1 MTVTQCA
8 AVRPLAVSQKGPAI
22 LTRSL
27 ASRSLRNNVIWT
39 VGGNF
44 GFAACQ
50 WLILVMLAKLGS
62 PRLVGQFALALG
74 LTAPIML
81 LANLNLRAV
90 QSTDLRDD
98 YLFADYFRLR
108 LSTTVLALGACL
120 ATSVIAA
127 FSVSTALVI
136 GLVALAKAVESM
148 SDVFYGLL
156 QKQEQMDR
164 IAKSM
169 VGRGIAALLAMT
181 IILWA
186 TGSVA
191 WAAAGMFLTWLAVL
205 LTYDIHAPLAEGE
218 TFRLRH
224 ELIQGWRPA
233 NLRPLLPLAW
243 LALPL
248 GLVQMLI
255 SLNTNIPRFFIQA
268 VSGEHELGIYSA
280 IAYVTVAGSTFV
292 VAVGQAVSPRLARL
306 YARGD
311 RAGFVR
317 FLQQLTALFALC
329 GALAVALVM
338 VAGRPLLTLLYTP
351 EYASSVTPLLILTLG
366 FGVSAII
373 SVFGF
378 GITAARRFRAQVPLV
393 ALAVLVAMIA
403 SAILVP
409 RLGVTGAAWALLA
422 SLIAWAIA
430 SGWVLRSVVAE
441 GNWGDAHGEQPPVA
455 IAAARSRVRRYSALP
470 VPVEISDAGS
480 VMRLARRPL
489 AITDPVS
496 QSRWVFVALCGYLA
510 SQAYTLPLVP
520 IGPWPLWPG
529 LPDLMIGTMLIAWLF
544 MPREAAM
551 PGPARRT
558 AVRVMLGLT
567 IFGAASYVCLTLL
580 SRNLNTVSFG
590 AQQQGPGFGLFEVMR
605 LIEFLALF
613 WIAAGVPF
621 TPFRLRVLRRVVTGA
636 FVVVAVSMIV
646 TFHNTV
652 PSRLF
657 APLLPQGPAQA
668 GAWSYYLLNSDGYGL
683 GTISYTHA
691 YVAAQLTLLLGLA
704 LHLRGRRHRAGNGIG
719 NSLLIALALA
729 ASLLS
734 GSRAGFAGILLLA
747 AIFVLMQSPR
757 WVLHLT
763 LTVALIGAVAFFVLS
778 SHPPTEGSGGPLA
791 GIVQHQV
798 DAFQPYHTENLVG
811 RNDIWTGRLENLSR
825 HPWRVFTGWG
835 LGSSPDTGPALSPHM
850 LPLQIIMELG
860 IGMLVLIGLICT
872 RMLRTVWHLEGPD
885 HPFFWAT
892 IALLVSSATQE
903 TFYPVPSTGYFL
915 GFYLVALA
923 IVLRARPSASGVF
936 PQESPSTATRGGGRS
951 LRARSHLVPDVGGE
965 VSVHPIADIRG
976 RSSA

>member
-1 MTVTQCA
+1 MINEGTT
-8 AVRPLAVSQKGPAI
+8 VRPLTASQPDPAI
-22 LTRSL
+22 LTRL
-27 ASRSLRNNVIWT
+27 PASRSLRNNVIWT

-90 QSTDLRDD
+90 QSTDLRDN
-98 YLFADYFRLR
+98 YRFADYFRLR
-108 LSTTVLALGACL
+108 LSTTALALGACL
-120 ATSVIAA
+120 ATCLIAA
-127 FSVSTALVI
+127 FSMSTALVI

-156 QKQEQMDR
+156 QQQERMDR
-164 IAKSM
+164 IARSM
-169 VGRGIAALLAMT
+169 LSRGIAALLAMT
-181 IILWA
+181 TILWA

-191 WAAAGMFLTWLAVL
+191 WAATGMFLTWLGVL
-205 LTYDIHAPLAEGE
+205 LIYDIHAPLADGE

-224 ELIQGWRPA
+224 ELFQGWRPR

-255 SLNTNIPRFFIQA
+255 SLNTNVPRFFIQA
-268 VSGEHELGIYSA
+268 VAGEHALGIYSA

-317 FLQQLTALFALC
+317 SLRQLTALFALC
-329 GALAVALVM
+329 GALAVALVL
-338 VAGRPLLTLLYTP
+338 VAGKPLLTLLYTP
-351 EYASSVTPLLILTLG
+351 EYAMSVPLLLLLTLV
-366 FGVSAII
+366 FGVGSII

-393 ALAVLVAMIA
+393 ALAVLIATIA

-409 RLGVTGAAWALLA
+409 RLGVMGAAWALLA
-422 SLIAWAIA
+422 SEIAWVIA
-430 SGWVLRSVVAE
+430 SGWVLHSVVAD
-441 GNWGDAHGEQPPVA
+441 GNWVDAHGEQPQGM
-455 IAAARSRVRRYSALP
+455 IATASVGRFSALP
-470 VPVEISDAGS
+470 IPVETRAAGS
-480 VMRLARRPL
+480 ITRTARRPH
-489 AITDPVS
+489 AITDAVA
-496 QSRWVFVALCGYLA
+496 QSRWVFVTLCGFLA
-510 SQAYTLPLVP
+510 SQAYTLPLMA

-529 LPDLMIGTMLIAWLF
+529 LPDLMIGAMLIAWLF
-544 MPREAAM
+544 MPREAAV

-580 SRNLNTVSFG
+580 SRNLNTVTFG

-621 TPFRLRVLRRVVTGA
+621 TPFRLRVLRRVVTSA

-646 TFHNTV
+646 TFHNIV

-668 GAWSYYLLNSDGYGL
+668 GAWSYYLRNSDGYGL

-691 YVAAQLTLLLGLA
+691 YVVAQLTLLLGLA
-704 LHLRGRRHRAGNGIG
+704 LHLRGRRHRAGNGVG

-747 AIFVLMQSPR
+747 AVFVLMQSPR

-763 LTVALIGAVAFFVLS
+763 LALALVAAVAFLVLS
-778 SHPPTEGSGGPLA
+778 SRPPTDGSGGPLA
-791 GIVQHQV
+791 AIVQHQV

-811 RNDIWTGRLENLSR
+811 RNDIWAGRIDNLAQ
-825 HPWRVFTGWG
+825 HPWRVFAGWG

-892 IALLVSSATQE
+892 IALLLSSATQE

-923 IVLRARPSASGVF
+923 IVLRARPAASGVF
-936 PQESPSTATRGGGRS
+936 PQESPPAATRRRGRS
-951 LRARSHLVPDVGGE
+951 PWTRSHLVPDVGGE
-965 VSVHPIADIRG
+965 VSAHPITDIG
-976 RSSA
+976 GA